1 MKLIKKQQQEDPS
14 SYMKQCIHLSCQSV
28 YFFPQL
34 MLMSVTE
41 YTGYFVS
48 YFLLFLSLCVH
59 VCQVQ
64 LEKQF
69 VQVTAKYVQT
79 EINNDEYLK
88 LSGTESQKKS
98 VMYS

>member
-14 SYMKQCIHLSCQSV
+14 SYMKQFIHLSCQSV

-34 MLMSVTE
+34 MLMSVAE
-41 YTGYFVS
+41 YMGYFVS
-48 YFLLFLSLCVH
+48 YFLPFLSLCVH

-79 EINNDEYLK
+79 EINNDEYLE
-88 LSGTESQKKS
+88 LSGTESQKK
-98 VMYS
+98 V